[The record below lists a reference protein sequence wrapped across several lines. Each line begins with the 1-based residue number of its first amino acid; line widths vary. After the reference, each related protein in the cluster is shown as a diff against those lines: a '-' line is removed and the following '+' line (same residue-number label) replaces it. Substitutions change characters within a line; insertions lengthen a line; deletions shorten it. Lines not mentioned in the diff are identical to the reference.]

1 MRIMRIRSYQRER
14 ERFVICVIV
23 WFWVRLIY
31 AMAEPGMYFW
41 GGHIYIYIYIIFFFL
56 CTYEM

>member
-14 ERFVICVIV
+14 EREISVIYVIV

-31 AMAEPGMYFW
+31 DQGVQKYF
-41 GGHIYIYIYIIFFFL
+41 
-56 CTYEM
+56 